1 LTGIGIIGSGF
12 MGRTWAQVTNVYTDD
27 AQVVAVAGGRR
38 APGLAADFSCPL
50 EESPSALFRRPDVDA
65 VVITTPA
72 SAHLGLI
79 RDAACH
85 GKHVL
90 VEKPMAL
97 SVEEAREMS
106 SACGD
111 AGVTLA
117 VVSQHRFR
125 DSPRAAKKLI
135 EEGGIGDIRMIQA
148 FGPEVGWNLPDSWW
162 TDDPHP
168 PSPYSDWETHACDV
182 IRWLL
187 QDEPTQAFARFTSFS
202 PKPPPGQS
210 AMVTYDFQR
219 GPLAH
224 VWMTYDVPAAGLGS
238 ALQFLI
244 IGSTGIV
251 QLDSYGIVRVAR
263 GGKDWELVY
272 EQTPFNPFDPMDE
285 VRLRAY
291 TREMADFLAAAK
303 GGNEPLVSGSE
314 GVATMQMIEAAE
326 RSAAEGR
333 PVAIPLS

>member
-38 APGLAADFSCPL
+38 APALAADFTCTV
-50 EESPSALFRRPDVDA
+50 EESPAALLQRRDVDA

-72 SAHLGLI
+72 SAHLALV
-79 RDAACH
+79 RDAAAY

-97 SVEEAREMS
+97 SVQDARGMA

-135 EEGGIGDIRMIQA
+135 EDGGIGEIRMIQA

-162 TDDPHP
+162 TDDPRP
-168 PSPYSDWETHACDV
+168 PSPYSDWATHACDV

-187 QDEPTQAFARFTSFS
+187 QDEPTQAFARFTSYA

-210 AMVTYDFQR
+210 AMVTYDFAR
-219 GPLAH
+219 GALGH
-224 VWMTYDVPAAGLGS
+224 VWMTYDIPVPGLGS

-244 IGSTGIV
+244 VGSTGILQV
-251 QLDSYGIVRVAR
+251 DSYGAVRVAR
-263 GGKDWELVY
+263 GNDWEVVY
-272 EQTPFNPFDPMDE
+272 QQTPFNPLDPMDE

-291 TREMADFLAAAK
+291 TREMADFLDAAK
-303 GGNEPLVSGSE
+303 VGREPLVSGTE
-314 GVATMQMIEAAE
+314 GIATMQMIEAAE
-326 RSAAEGR
+326 RSAAKGR
-333 PVAIPLS
+333 PVRIPVS

>member
-1 LTGIGIIGSGF
+1 LTGIGIVGSGF
-12 MGRTWAQVTNVYTDD
+12 MGRTWAQVAHVHTDG
-27 AQVVAVAGGRR
+27 ARLVAVAGGRR
-38 APGLAADFSCPL
+38 APTLAADFGCAV
-50 EESPSALFRRPDVDA
+50 EGSPAALLRRSDVDA
-65 VVITTPA
+65 VVIATPP
-72 SAHLGLI
+72 SAHLGLT
-79 RDAACH
+79 RDAASQ

-97 SVEEAREMS
+97 GVQEAREMA

-135 EEGGIGDIRMIQA
+135 EEGGIGEIRMIQA
-148 FGPEVGWNLPDSWW
+148 FGPEAGWNMPDSWW

-168 PSPYSDWETHACDV
+168 PSAYSDWAAHACDV

-202 PKPPPGQS
+202 TKPPPGQT

-219 GPLAH
+219 GALGH
-224 VWMTYDVPAAGLGS
+224 VWMTYNVPVAGLGS
-238 ALQFLI
+238 ALQFVI
-244 IGSTGIV
+244 IGSTGIL
-251 QLDSYGIVRVAR
+251 QLDSYGKVRANR
-263 GGKDWELVY
+263 GKDWELVH
-272 EQTPFNPFDPMDE
+272 EQTPFDPLDPMDE
-285 VRLRAY
+285 LRLRAY
-291 TREMADFLAAAK
+291 AREMADFLGAARERR
-303 GGNEPLVSGSE
+303 EPLVSGTE
-314 GVATMQMIEAAE
+314 GVATMQMLEAAE

-333 PVAIPLS
+333 PVRIPVS